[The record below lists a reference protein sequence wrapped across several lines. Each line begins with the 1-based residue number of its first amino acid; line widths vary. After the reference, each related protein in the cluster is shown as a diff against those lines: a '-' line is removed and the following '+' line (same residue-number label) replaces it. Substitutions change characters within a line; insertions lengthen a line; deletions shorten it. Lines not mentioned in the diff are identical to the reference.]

1 MACRELEQWADEP
14 TSRRADEATT
24 RQADEA
30 VTGDQ
35 RAAAWQSRHPQL
47 IAWSIEFYDLW
58 RRYPSPRLSKE
69 VRDLMR
75 ARTLRM
81 LRGEAV
87 ASERGMRWSGQRS
100 RRHTSG
106 RRREPDRRERSL
118 TMEKLP

>member
-1 MACRELEQWADEP
+1 MGRQADKP
-14 TSRRADEATT
+14 TS

-75 ARTLRM
+75 ARALRM
-81 LRGEAV
+81 LRGEV
-87 ASERGMRWSGQRS
+87 RRS
-100 RRHTSG
+100 RREG
-106 RRREPDRRERSL
+106 DAWQL
-118 TMEKLP
+118 TTIAETYKWPPSRA

>member
-1 MACRELEQWADEP
+1 MG
-14 TSRRADEATT
+14 RR
-24 RQADEA
+24 ADEA

-47 IAWSIEFYDLW
+47 IAWSVEFDDIR

-69 VRDLMR
+69 FRDLMR
-75 ARTLRM
+75 ARALRM

-106 RRREPDRRERSL
+106 RRHEADRREKSL
-118 TMEKLP
+118 TMEKSP